1 MRAKMSVRGCR
12 EGSREAR
19 WLRGAV
25 LTDDDVVMAR
35 ANIRH
40 LEIHAPLP

>member
-25 LTDDDVVMAR
+25 LTDDDVVITR
-35 ANIRH
+35 ADVRY
-40 LEIHAPLP
+40 LDVDVALV